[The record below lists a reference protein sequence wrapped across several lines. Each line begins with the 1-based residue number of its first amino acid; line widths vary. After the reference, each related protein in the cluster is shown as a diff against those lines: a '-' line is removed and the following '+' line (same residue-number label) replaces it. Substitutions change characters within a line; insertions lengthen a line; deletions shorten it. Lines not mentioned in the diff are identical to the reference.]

1 MILGHEVS
9 GMVEALGSGTEE
21 LAVGDLVAVSPSRA
35 CGTCQYCQKGLQNHC
50 ENMRFYRSAMPFPH
64 IQGALQ
70 EKIVAMA
77 DQCVKASVLS
87 AAEAAMAEPLS
98 VCLHATRRAGD
109 LIGNCLVCESII
121 TSFKEGFDRQSIQ
134 FGELFIIHY

>member
-1 MILGHEVS
+1 
-9 GMVEALGSGTEE
+9 
-21 LAVGDLVAVSPSRA
+21 
-35 CGTCQYCQKGLQNHC
+35 
-50 ENMRFYRSAMPFPH
+50 MPFPH

-77 DQCVKASVLS
+77 DQCVKASGLS

-109 LIGNCLVCESII
+109 LIGNRLVCKSII
-121 TSFKEGFDRQSIQ
+121 TGFKEGFDCQSIQ
-134 FGELFIIHY
+134 LCELFMIHY